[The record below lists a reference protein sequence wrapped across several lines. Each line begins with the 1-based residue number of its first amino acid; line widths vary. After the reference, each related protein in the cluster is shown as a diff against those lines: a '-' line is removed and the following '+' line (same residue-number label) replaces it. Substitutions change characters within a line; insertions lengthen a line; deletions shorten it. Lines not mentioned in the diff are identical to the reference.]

1 MTIRHP
7 FLQAA
12 ALLMVAAVCA
22 IVANAAAPSQRKLV
36 LVGTYPNA
44 LRVPARTASPVEST
58 APSATPPSATLS
70 RATPEPRSISG
81 EPSPV
86 AAAVVP
92 MPKVNAET
100 QVRKGATPSAATPIK
115 ASAPRI
121 VKATPP
127 ATATTKP
134 VATPPAQ
141 PPAASSDV
149 SRFAPHPDK
158 AYVEIGGGDVAALH
172 AARVLFLDAR
182 RTSVYEQGHISGSR
196 SVSVWESDLDEK
208 VRKLFDE
215 RSDPR
220 EQAKAIVIYCSGGD
234 CEDSHMLA
242 EKLWGIQFNNLYVY
256 KDGFPDWQKRGG
268 TVHTGSNP

>member
-1 MTIRHP
+1 
-7 FLQAA
+7 
-12 ALLMVAAVCA
+12 MVAAVCA

-36 LVGTYPNA
+36 LFGTYPNA
-44 LRVPARTASPVEST
+44 LRVPARTAPPVEST

-70 RATPEPRSISG
+70 STTPDPVATSG
-81 EPSPV
+81 EPGPSFVRPL
-86 AAAVVP
+86 P
-92 MPKVNAET
+92 EVNTET
-100 QVRKGATPSAATPIK
+100 QVRKTANPSAATSTK
-115 ASAPRI
+115 AYAPQI
-121 VKATPP
+121 VKATLPV
-127 ATATTKP
+127 TATTKP

-141 PPAASSDV
+141 PPAASSDL

-158 AYVEIGGGDVAALH
+158 AYVEISGADVAALH
-172 AARVLFLDAR
+172 AAKALFLDAR
-182 RTSVYEQGHISGSR
+182 RTSVYEQGHIAGAR
-196 SVSVWESDLDEK
+196 SVSVWESDLEEK

-220 EQAKAIVIYCSGGD
+220 EQAKAIIIYCSGGD